1 MKIKRNTKHKCR
13 SVWCMLL
20 AFAMLFS
27 LSNGSLANAQA
38 VEKEAKIPK
47 EYTSTNTKVNLSN
60 TNIPANDTYL
70 HLTEVPEGY
79 IGIYT
84 KEDLG
89 KINDNMAGNYILMND
104 IEIPGGGVDQ
114 NSSNAIISNF
124 DTIDGNFTST
134 AFSGIL
140 DGNGYMVSN
149 LFLNSNGGLF
159 YNVTGTIRNLDVHAV
174 VSSGNQGNYGSI
186 GGIANLV
193 NGGLIENC
201 RFDGQVILQKI
212 YEGSEPDRY
221 AVGGIAGRVQSGKI
235 KNCANYGDVAI
246 SYNEWSDGFT
256 MPVYAGGIAG
266 EDNGWLNAFENSA
279 NYGNIILTDDCS
291 AVVGGILGRSGGA
304 DINACFNAGSLYVK
318 QTEEVTE
325 KSVTI
330 GGVIGEITDDA
341 FGNATTVANIYNTG
355 YWDIDSPADLC
366 MGGVIGSMTK
376 STLSGAY
383 NTGTIF
389 HDSGSIIGGIAG
401 RLDDQSTIESVYY
414 PDLYTSARADIEL
427 TDGQYT
433 WEDLQWNIQNLANE
447 QQYDDSK
454 GWWYPWSFSEDSSYP
469 YPQLSE
475 NPYRA
480 FRFGSG
486 TEEDPYQVRNM
497 QELNAVRYQ
506 PSACFQMTQDITCTT
521 DSSGTGSNSTHP
533 VCITGYKPKWYPI
546 GSYTQQGFEGTFD
559 GDGHTIT
566 GIYTDWTAE
575 DYTHDLFYLSFQS
588 NGCYMGLFG
597 CNRGI
602 IQNLTVANPMGAEGI
617 FDDSNAA
624 RPHFD
629 TVPIVGSI
637 AGYNDG
643 TIRHCVNQA
652 SVISSIEA
660 GGIAGNNY
668 GIIEQCVNEGFVRGD
683 VSAGGITVRNG
694 DIIRECA
701 NIGDGVSKLGPL
713 AYDGVS
719 YEIQTAGGIAVINDS
734 NGSITNS
741 YNTAQVLCIPVNIA
755 AYPNVYGI
763 AGGGTIENC
772 YNIGQ
777 VNLPK
782 SGTFG
787 TGSPIGGDNVSNVY
801 AWNMDNKGSESCFRT
816 LEEMK
821 QQQTYAGFD
830 FEMIWAMPT
839 DGDYPFPVLRNVN
852 AAFTKYP
859 IGMVMTKRPSRHVF
873 LIDEELKTAITD
885 GEFIIYYND
894 GSFTTDTTK
903 YARTYQYNY
912 KRKMFEWFDI
922 LETVG
927 SHSLV
932 VFPHELWNF
941 CYYDTFEG
949 VSEKL
954 PTDMKITNIPVNT
967 VYYEGDELDLNGLEV
982 TVFYNTE
989 QQEIIEDYIVTGYD
1003 NTKVGKQ
1010 IVTVSYG
1017 GFSQTFEVTVNHDWE
1032 TEFTIDKKPACTEP
1046 GSKSRHCARCDG
1058 KTDVTEIPATGHSFV
1073 WVVDTPATEDAPG
1086 VQHEE
1091 CSICGYKQNENTEIP
1106 QLPHVHTGIT
1116 HHEAVTATCHQ
1127 PGTIEYWTCS
1137 SDKCA
1142 GKYYSDANCT
1152 AQITT
1157 ITTAID
1163 PNNHDGGTEMK
1174 NAVKATCNTDGY
1186 TGDTY
1191 CLGCGALLSKGTV
1204 IVATG
1209 HTGVVTKEA
1218 KAPTCTE
1225 AGWTEEI
1232 RCSICDAILQPSEP
1246 IAALGH
1252 SFTNYIPDNN
1262 ATCTTDGTKTATC
1275 DRCHVTDTRN
1285 DVGSALGH
1293 NFKDYIADGNAT
1305 CVQDGTATTTCDR
1318 CGATETYVIVGSAL
1332 GHDMEER
1339 RTEPGF
1345 TFAGA
1350 VDTVCRHCGALQS
1363 HLILPQK
1370 KIETALTDVTS
1381 EQWFAYAIGYSLDYK
1396 LMQGT
1401 SYAADGRQIF
1411 LPDTP
1416 MTRAELVTVLYNME
1430 GQPSVPFEALFDDV
1444 SSDQWFAAQVTWAS
1458 QNELVFG
1465 TGNRKFEPD
1474 TPISRQDLATILYR
1488 YAVDYKGIKMNVEN
1502 VDALLGAFSDADR
1515 VGSYAKVAMAA
1526 MNQAVVIT
1534 GDGDR
1539 LKPQENATRAEVAS
1553 MLSRYLPNVLQA
1565 DQTNG

>member
-1 MKIKRNTKHKCR
+1 MKTKLSKTTAFI
-13 SVWCMLL
+13 L

-27 LSNGSLANAQA
+27 LSNWSLANVQA
-38 VEKEAKIPK
+38 VGVEAKIQNG
-47 EYTSTNTKVNLSN
+47 YTPTDTKMNLSSTNN
-60 TNIPANDTYL
+60 PASDTYP

-84 KEDLG
+84 KEDLE

-114 NSSNAIISNF
+114 NSSNAIIPNF
-124 DTIDGNFTST
+124 ATIGGFTAT

-159 YNVTGTIRNLDVHAV
+159 FDVTGTIRNLNVHAV

-246 SYNEWSDGFT
+246 SYVERSDGFT

-266 EDNGWLNAFENSA
+266 EDNGWLDVLENSA

-291 AVVGGILGRSGGA
+291 AVVGGVLGRSGGA

-318 QTEEVTE
+318 QTEEAAG

-341 FGNATTVANIYNTG
+341 FGNAATVANIYNTG

-366 MGGVIGSMTK
+366 MGGVVGSMTK
-376 STLSGAY
+376 TTLSGAY

-389 HDSGSIIGGIAG
+389 HDSGSTIGGIAG
-401 RLDDQSTIESVYY
+401 RLDEQSTIESIYY

-433 WEDLQWNIQNLANE
+433 WEDLQQNIYNLVNE

-506 PSACFQMTQDITCTT
+506 LSACFQMTQDITCVTG
-521 DSSGTGSNSTHP
+521 SSGTGSNSTHP

-546 GSYTQQGFEGTFD
+546 GNYTQQGFEGTFD

-566 GIYTDWTAE
+566 GIYTDWTEE
-575 DYTHDLFYLSFQS
+575 DYKHDLFYWSFQS

-602 IQNLTVANPMGAEGI
+602 IQNLTVANPMEAEGI
-617 FDDSNAA
+617 FDDSN
-624 RPHFD
+624 PGNPQFE

-637 AGYNDG
+637 AGCNDG

-652 SVISSIEA
+652 RVMSIEA

-668 GIIEQCVNEGFVRGD
+668 GIIEQCVNEDIVRGD
-683 VSAGGITVRNG
+683 LSAGGITAYNG

-701 NIGDGVSKLGPL
+701 NIGAWVCKQGPWV
-713 AYDGVS
+713 YDGGS
-719 YEIQTAGGIAVINDS
+719 YETQTAGGIAVIN

-741 YNTAQVLCIPVNIA
+741 YNTAQVICHTTNV
-755 AYPNVYGI
+755 YTDPNAYGI

-777 VNLPK
+777 INLPK

-801 AWNMDNKGSESCFRT
+801 ALDMNDRGSESCFRT

-830 FEMIWAMPT
+830 FETIWAMPA

-852 AAFTKYP
+852 AAFTQHP
-859 IGMVMTKRPSRHVF
+859 IGMVMTKKPSRHVF

-885 GEFIIYYND
+885 GEFVIYYND
-894 GSFTTDTTK
+894 GSFTTDTTR
-903 YARTYQYNY
+903 YARTYRYND
-912 KRKMFEWFDI
+912 KVKTFEFFNT

-927 SHSLV
+927 RHSLL
-932 VFPHELWNF
+932 VFPRELTNF
-941 CYYDTFEG
+941 FYCDTFEG

-967 VYYEGDELDLNGLEV
+967 VYYEGDELDINGLEV

-989 QQEIIEDYIVTGYD
+989 QQEIIENYVVSGFDPHQIGTQIITVTYGSFTDSFEIEVLAKELSSIKLTAPPTKLDYSKEFESFDPSGGKVTLYYNNGTSKEIDLTVDMVSGFD

-1010 IVTVSYG
+1010 TLTVSYG
-1017 GFSQTFEVTVNHDWE
+1017 GFTDTFEIKI
-1032 TEFTIDKKPACTEP
+1032 IDYLP
-1046 GSKSRHCARCDG
+1046 GDLNGDG
-1058 KTDVTEIPATGHSFV
+1058 KVTD
-1073 WVVDTPATEDAPG
+1073 EDAT
-1086 VQHEE
+1086 
-1091 CSICGYKQNENTEIP
+1091 Y
-1106 QLPHVHTGIT
+1106 LLMHTFYPEDYPIRQD
-1116 HHEAVTATCHQ
+1116 C
-1127 PGTIEYWTCS
+1127 
-1137 SDKCA
+1137 DF
-1142 GKYYSDANCT
+1142 
-1152 AQITT
+1152 
-1157 ITTAID
+1157 
-1163 PNNHDGGTEMK
+1163 NHDGEI
-1174 NAVKATCNTDGY
+1174 TDEDASYLLYY
-1186 TGDTY
+1186 TFFP
-1191 CLGCGALLSKGTV
+1191 
-1204 IVATG
+1204 
-1209 HTGVVTKEA
+1209 E
-1218 KAPTCTE
+1218 
-1225 AGWTEEI
+1225 
-1232 RCSICDAILQPSEP
+1232 
-1246 IAALGH
+1246 
-1252 SFTNYIPDNN
+1252 
-1262 ATCTTDGTKTATC
+1262 
-1275 DRCHVTDTRN
+1275 
-1285 DVGSALGH
+1285 
-1293 NFKDYIADGNAT
+1293 DY
-1305 CVQDGTATTTCDR
+1305 
-1318 CGATETYVIVGSAL
+1318 
-1332 GHDMEER
+1332 
-1339 RTEPGF
+1339 P
-1345 TFAGA
+1345 
-1350 VDTVCRHCGALQS
+1350 
-1363 HLILPQK
+1363 LIK
-1370 KIETALTDVTS
+1370 K
-1381 EQWFAYAIGYSLDYK
+1381 
-1396 LMQGT
+1396 
-1401 SYAADGRQIF
+1401 
-1411 LPDTP
+1411 
-1416 MTRAELVTVLYNME
+1416 
-1430 GQPSVPFEALFDDV
+1430 
-1444 SSDQWFAAQVTWAS
+1444 
-1458 QNELVFG
+1458 
-1465 TGNRKFEPD
+1465 
-1474 TPISRQDLATILYR
+1474 
-1488 YAVDYKGIKMNVEN
+1488 
-1502 VDALLGAFSDADR
+1502 
-1515 VGSYAKVAMAA
+1515 
-1526 MNQAVVIT
+1526 
-1534 GDGDR
+1534 
-1539 LKPQENATRAEVAS
+1539 
-1553 MLSRYLPNVLQA
+1553 
-1565 DQTNG
+1565 